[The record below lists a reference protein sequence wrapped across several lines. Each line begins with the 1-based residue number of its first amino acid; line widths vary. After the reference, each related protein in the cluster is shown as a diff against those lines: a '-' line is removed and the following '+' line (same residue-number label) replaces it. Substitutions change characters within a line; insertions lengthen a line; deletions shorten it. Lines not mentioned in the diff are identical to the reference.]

1 MGWSVGGCEWVRERG
16 REVEEMLN
24 LLVYGK
30 LKERE
35 GKKTQKGRMSS
46 QSCPEIQ

>member
-30 LKERE
+30 LKEG
-35 GKKTQKGRMSS
+35 GKENSERKDELTVLS
-46 QSCPEIQ
+46 